1 VNDKVQYWLD
11 LCVDDLATAKVLLES
26 KRLLHMGFFC
36 HMIIEKAL
44 KALIVDRTDEIP
56 PKIHDLQKLAVCG
69 EIFNN
74 LSEEQLAF
82 IDKLTPLQIEARYP
96 EHKEKIAS
104 ALTVEACQNI
114 LTETEVFLCWIK
126 RQLEK

>member
-1 VNDKVQYWLD
+1 MNDKVQYWLD

-36 HMIIEKAL
+36 HMIVEKAL

-56 PKIHDLQKLAVCG
+56 PKIHDLQKLAVRG
-69 EIFNN
+69 KIFDS
-74 LSEEQLAF
+74 LSEEQFAF

-96 EHKEKIAS
+96 EHKETIAS
-104 ALTVEACQNI
+104 TLTVDTCQNI
-114 LTETEVFLCWIK
+114 LTETEAFLCWIK

>member
-1 VNDKVQYWLD
+1 MNDKVQYWLD

-36 HMIIEKAL
+36 HMIVEKAL

-56 PKIHDLQKLAVCG
+56 PKIHDLQKLAVRG
-69 EIFNN
+69 EIFDS
-74 LSEEQLAF
+74 LSEEQFAL
-82 IDKLTPLQIEARYP
+82 IDKLKPMQIEARYP

-104 ALTVEACQNI
+104 ALTVEACQSI
-114 LTETEVFLCWIK
+114 LTETEAFLCWIK
-126 RQLEK
+126 RLLEK